1 MNPLSTQKS
10 IAQSEANKEQQR
22 SKRRGGVKYPFPQRL
37 FDLLQDIDVKKPELS
52 HIISWHP
59 NGKYFQLHNR
69 IAFEKFVQKK
79 YFDQS
84 KYASFRRQ
92 LNLWGFERIPCD
104 TAEKHEFGGC
114 FFHPLFQ
121 RHDRSLCCN
130 MVRGVGRHGSKSSRF
145 VSLSSISTN
154 ASSCDDDGLSTDMY
168 IKNPETHN
176 KNKQM
181 EDKDISPS
189 PGAIGSLSLSTFPSL
204 PSSLLVDINL
214 LEPIE
219 IHEGSFLPTKEE
231 MRMHGVPLHNVC
243 NNNEAMV
250 LLGEMLS
257 IEDQQ
262 PEQKAA
268 TSNKNVNSDRDTSVC
283 SGKSN
288 EQEDYEF
295 HSLINYLS
303 ANDEHISKYLFS

>member
-1 MNPLSTQKS
+1 MPSNPLSTHKS

-22 SKRRGGVKYPFPQRL
+22 SKRGGVKYPFPQRL

-84 KYASFRRQ
+84 KYASFRRD
-92 LNLWGFERIPCD
+92 N
-104 TAEKHEFGGC
+104 
-114 FFHPLFQ
+114 
-121 RHDRSLCCN
+121 
-130 MVRGVGRHGSKSSRF
+130 
-145 VSLSSISTN
+145 
-154 ASSCDDDGLSTDMY
+154 DGLSTDTY

-176 KNKQM
+176 KKKQM
-181 EDKDISPS
+181 ENKDISPS

-204 PSSLLVDINL
+204 PYPSSLLVDIDL

-231 MRMHGVPLHNVC
+231 MRMHDGDPLHNVC

-295 HSLINYLS
+295 HLLIDYLS